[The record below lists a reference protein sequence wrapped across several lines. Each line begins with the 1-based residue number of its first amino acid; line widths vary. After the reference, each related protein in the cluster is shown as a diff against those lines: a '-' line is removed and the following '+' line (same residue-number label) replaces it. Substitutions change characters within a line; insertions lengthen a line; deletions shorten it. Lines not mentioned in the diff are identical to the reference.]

1 MTTREIIQ
9 ELEKSCLQIE
19 HSIAEEESQSYDE
32 QEREEALEAD
42 KKMLEALRAAI
53 EVVRKKDLVPEAV
66 SKKVSCFEEIAE
78 DDLISR
84 KAVFKAFS
92 DYINK
97 SVLGETSS
105 RTELSIGEI
114 ASVIRSVAS
123 AFNKEKVTKELVE
136 WAEDAEKWTSIYK
149 AVGDNT
155 SENMQEIAAI
165 CYRNAIEIVEKGGS
179 L

>member
-19 HSIAEEESQSYDE
+19 HSIAEEESQSYDK

-53 EVVRKKDLVPEAV
+53 EVVREKDLVPETV
-66 SKKVSCFEEIAE
+66 SKKVSCSEEIAE
-78 DDLISR
+78 DDLVSR
-84 KAVFKAFS
+84 KAVYKAFS

-105 RTELSIGEI
+105 RAELSIGEI
-114 ASVIRSVAS
+114 ASVIQSVAS
-123 AFNKEKVTKELVE
+123 AFNKEKVIKTLLE
-136 WAEDAEKWTSIYK
+136 WVEDAEKWTSIYK
-149 AVGDNT
+149 AVGGQPTRRLNHR
-155 SENMQEIAAI
+155 A
-165 CYRNAIEIVEKGGS
+165 
-179 L
+179 